1 MSIGGQWVPSQ
12 RWGFNVDYVHAPSYA
27 DTNSVLG
34 GLGQGFPQNWSKL
47 DSARLGMTYRWT
59 PALQLHLRYEHE
71 SYNSNDWALDGVGA
85 ATVPNLLSMG
95 IQPYRDNVNLIGITV
110 RYQYGRGG
118 ASGSQPP

>member
-34 GLGQGFPQNWSKL
+34 GLAQGFPQNWTKL
-47 DSARLGMTYRWT
+47 DSARLGVTYRWT

-71 SYNSNDWALDGVGA
+71 SYNSNDWALDGVGP
-85 ATVPNLLSMG
+85 ATVPNLLAMG

-118 ASGSQPP
+118 TSASPPP